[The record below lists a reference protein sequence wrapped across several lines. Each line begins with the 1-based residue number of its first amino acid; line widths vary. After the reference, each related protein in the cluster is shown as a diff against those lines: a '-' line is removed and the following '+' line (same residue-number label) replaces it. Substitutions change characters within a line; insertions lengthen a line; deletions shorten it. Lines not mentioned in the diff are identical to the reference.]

1 MRTRAA
7 RVIVII
13 LTLLVGVAL
22 AGELFFFFRPPK
34 ELGVYLVKPVGRTI
48 QHKYKLR
55 GHACG
60 GSHYSYITGYEA
72 PDGVEIYES
81 CAQFQSPSAAKREL
95 RERLKYAISILER
108 GPKYDNKWRKVG
120 ERVVALFN
128 SKEAGKKAVL
138 VFWTDKKDMYEVGS
152 LSISHVL
159 EFERDRS
166 RSINR

>member
-13 LTLLVGVAL
+13 LTLLIGVAL

-34 ELGVYLVKPVGRTI
+34 
-48 QHKYKLR
+48 
-55 GHACG
+55 
-60 GSHYSYITGYEA
+60 
-72 PDGVEIYES
+72 
-81 CAQFQSPSAAKREL
+81 
-95 RERLKYAISILER
+95 
-108 GPKYDNKWRKVG
+108 
-120 ERVVALFN
+120 
-128 SKEAGKKAVL
+128 
-138 VFWTDKKDMYEVGS
+138 DKKDMYEVGS

>member
-13 LTLLVGVAL
+13 LTLLIGVAIIT
-22 AGELFFFFRPPK
+22 EIFFFFRSSR
-34 ELGVYLVKPVGRTI
+34 ELGVYLVKPVGRMI
-48 QHKYKLR
+48 QPKYKQL

-60 GSHYSYITGYEA
+60 GSYYSYITGYES
-72 PDGVEIYES
+72 PDGVMISES
-81 CAQFQSPSAAKREL
+81 CAPFRSPSEAKRGL
-95 RERLKYAISILER
+95 RERLKDAISILEG
-108 GPKYDNKWRKVG
+108 GPKYDNKGRKVG

-128 SKEAGKKAVL
+128 SKEAEKPAVL
-138 VFWTDKKDMYEVGS
+138 VLWTDKEDMYEVGS